1 MTYLIGFFS
10 SLLTNNLAIQGYGIT
25 GVGKG
30 AAGKTKHVVLYAIL
44 YLVAGLV
51 LGLSAYGL
59 NWLEGS
65 YESLEMLSYFE
76 VVVYAAAIAI
86 VVGLYWLVMKAA
98 HVDEESKA
106 NLLPLI
112 VNTSLLGICFYVV
125 SLISDGNSDIVF
137 IIVNSLG
144 LALGYLATIAVFK
157 PIAQRIEISNA
168 GIGFKGMPLILILLA
183 ILALALGS
191 LSF

>member
-10 SLLTNNLAIQGYGIT
+10 SLLTNNLAIRGYGIT
-25 GVGKG
+25 GVEKG
-30 AAGKTKHVVLYAIL
+30 AEGRTKHVVLYTIL
-44 YLVAGLV
+44 YLVAGLA

-59 NWLEGS
+59 NLLEGS
-65 YESLEMLSYFE
+65 YESLEILGYFE
-76 VVVYAAAIAI
+76 VVVYALIIALI
-86 VVGLYWLVMKAA
+86 AGIYWLVMRAA

-106 NLLPLI
+106 DLLPLI

-125 SLISDGNSDIVF
+125 TLISDGNSDIVF

-157 PIAQRIEISNA
+157 PIAERIRISNA
-168 GIGFKGMPLILILLA
+168 GIGFKGMPLMLILLA
-183 ILALALGS
+183 LLALALGS
-191 LSF
+191 LGF

>member
-10 SLLTNNLAIQGYGIT
+10 SLLTNNLAIRGYGIT
-25 GVGKG
+25 GVEKG
-30 AAGKTKHVVLYAIL
+30 AAGRTKHVVLYTIL
-44 YLVAGLV
+44 YLVAGLA

-59 NWLEGS
+59 NLLEGS
-65 YESLEMLSYFE
+65 YESLEILGYFE
-76 VVVYAAAIAI
+76 VVVYALIIALI
-86 VVGLYWLVMKAA
+86 AGIYWLVMRAA

-106 NLLPLI
+106 DLLPLI

-125 SLISDGNSDIVF
+125 TLISDGNSDIVF

-157 PIAQRIEISNA
+157 PIAERIRISNA
-168 GIGFKGMPLILILLA
+168 GIGFKGMPLMLILLA
-183 ILALALGS
+183 LLALALGS
-191 LSF
+191 LGF